1 MPIDYLK
8 IIIPF
13 LVGILFVASYFYS
26 EKNEFFKF
34 FAYFPRKRKGSVKTG
49 SIIFGAAFT
58 LVALYNLLI
67 EIYK

>member
-13 LVGILFVASYFYS
+13 LAGLLFITSYFCS

-34 FAYFPRKRKGSVKTG
+34 FAYFPRKRKDSLKTG
-49 SIIFGAAFT
+49 SFVFGAALT

>member
-13 LVGILFVASYFYS
+13 LVGLLFITSYFYS
-26 EKNEFFKF
+26 EKNELFKF
-34 FAYFPRKRKGSVKTG
+34 LAYFPRKRKGSVKAG
-49 SIIFGAAFT
+49 PLFFGAAFI

-67 EIYK
+67 ETSK